1 MSESGIAAGVRRIEA
16 VTGPGLY
23 DLLSG
28 RERIVR
34 ALTASL
40 KVQPEQLEARVAGI
54 YEEQRKLSIE
64 VERLKVGEPG
74 CRVLP
79 SLTRLLQSEVALT
92 RAEALLSRV
101 VRLPGGVQL
110 LVQRLDGVDATAL
123 GAAAQQL
130 EKALG
135 DPAAVVLGAAAA
147 DDKVCL
153 AAAFS
158 PSVVRQGASAGALLG
173 PLAKL
178 CGGGGGGKPAFA
190 QAGGRDTARI
200 GEALALASERIAE
213 IVAKSS
219 SH

>member
-1 MSESGIAAGVRRIEA
+1 M
-16 VTGPGLY
+16 
-23 DLLSG
+23 
-28 RERIVR
+28 
-34 ALTASL
+34 ALTSL
-40 KVQPEQLEARVAGI
+40 
-54 YEEQRKLSIE
+54 
-64 VERLKVGEPG
+64 
-74 CRVLP
+74 
-79 SLTRLLQSEVALT
+79 LTCYAQSEVAIT

-110 LVQRLDGVDATAL
+110 LVQRLDGVDAGAL
-123 GAAAQQL
+123 GMAAQQL

-135 DPAAVVLGAAAA
+135 DPAAVVLGSAAA

-200 GEALALASERIAE
+200 EEALSLAAARISEIA
-213 IVAKSS
+213 AKAS
-219 SH
+219 